1 MRGVGLFEQHA
12 LGRQC
17 INVGRINQFTAV
29 SANIAD
35 AQIVSKD
42 KDDVRLGQNRRGSS
56 QQK

>member
-1 MRGVGLFEQHA
+1 MRGVGLLEQHA

-17 INVGRINQFTAV
+17 VNVGRINQFTAV

-42 KDDVRLGQNRRGSS
+42 KDDVRLG
-56 QQK
+56 